1 SHLPTQVTW
10 QSQTGGDEAHGY
22 LAHFLLGNASRPTK
36 SLAGRAVLITGANT
50 GLGLEGARY
59 AARLGCARHSLAV
72 CSPRKGGSDQM
83 RHRAG
88 DTDMKEEAAAAA
100 TAPPRPEQRPL
111 PSSVGTFAARTARE
125 MHRLESLRESAAGA
139 SSRVK
144 YVVGDNERMVTVNM
158 ILTLLVAFP
167 LLPKQ
172 GTMAV
177 LSDAVNED
185 VKAPTRTTWLTSP
198 KRRRARKHL
207 SPAQREA
214 KKFFAN

>member
-1 SHLPTQVTW
+1 
-10 QSQTGGDEAHGY
+10 
-22 LAHFLLGNASRPTK
+22 
-36 SLAGRAVLITGANT
+36 
-50 GLGLEGARY
+50 
-59 AARLGCARHSLAV
+59 
-72 CSPRKGGSDQM
+72 
-83 RHRAG
+83 
-88 DTDMKEEAAAAA
+88 
-100 TAPPRPEQRPL
+100 
-111 PSSVGTFAARTARE
+111 

-185 VKAPTRTTWLTSP
+185 VKARMTFRD
-198 KRRRARKHL
+198 
-207 SPAQREA
+207 QRHA
-214 KKFFAN
+214 LPG